1 MKNTLLLA
9 IIVLFFGCAKEPP
22 KATSTP
28 KPSETVLKVYDALGR
43 QDSASFVNLVSTA
56 RRQAYSSDPH
66 KLSVTLAYW
75 KDQKPSV
82 EIVSESHDG
91 TIAIVTYKLKT
102 IGDRAIDTT
111 ITTQLYLEGGA
122 WKYGS

>member
-1 MKNTLLLA
+1 MKET
-9 IIVLFFGCAKEPP
+9 PQ
-22 KATSTP
+22 TSTS

-43 QDSASFVNLVSTA
+43 QDSTSYMNLVSST
-56 RRQAYSSDPH
+56 RHQAYFSNPH
-66 KLSVTLAYW
+66 KLSGTLAYW

-82 EIVSESHDG
+82 EIVSESIDG
-91 TIAIVTYKLKT
+91 TIAIVTYRLKT
-102 IGDRAIDTT
+102 MGDRRMDTT